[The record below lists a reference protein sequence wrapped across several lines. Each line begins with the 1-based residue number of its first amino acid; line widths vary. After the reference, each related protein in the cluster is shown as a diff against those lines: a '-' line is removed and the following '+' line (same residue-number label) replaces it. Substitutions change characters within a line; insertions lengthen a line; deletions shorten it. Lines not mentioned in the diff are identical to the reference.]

1 MTRSLAL
8 IASALLFVLSAPDL
22 VAQTAQT
29 QTSPQEVRERWNKV
43 FVEGAPALNR
53 DPSSVLV
60 AAVKQRKPGKALD
73 LGTGEGRNA
82 IFLAEQGW
90 MVTGVDL
97 SDVAIAEA
105 KKNAAAR
112 KVELEAVVGDL
123 DTYPFGKEQWDLIA
137 SFYMHSWHDRSPTD
151 VPTRIYEA
159 LRPGGLLVIEGFAK
173 PELSFGFSVE
183 QLSKAYARLRIL
195 KRESVLDEADWDK
208 GNKRHIV
215 RFVAEKVK

>member
-1 MTRSLAL
+1 MTRSLAV
-8 IASALLFVLSAPDL
+8 IASAFLLALSAPEI
-22 VAQTAQT
+22 VAQTAQP
-29 QTSPQEVRERWNKV
+29 QTSPKEVRERWNKV

-60 AAVKQRKPGKALD
+60 AAVRQRKPGKALD

-82 IFLAEQGW
+82 LFLAEKGW
-90 MVTGVDL
+90 MVTGVDI

-105 KKNAAAR
+105 KRNATAR

-123 DTYPFGKEQWDLIA
+123 DTYPFGKEQWDLIT

-173 PELSFGFSVE
+173 PDSPYGFSVE
-183 QLSKAYARLRIL
+183 QLAKAYARLRVL
-195 KRESVLDEADWDK
+195 RGESVHEEADWDK